1 MHFQNKNAEKIAE
14 GSSVGSCEVSH
25 ENDCLQKYGERR
37 RREKR
42 EKDREETKRKK
53 GRVSERE

>member
-37 RREKR
+37 RRAKR
-42 EKDREETKRKK
+42 EKVSEETQKKERMRK
-53 GRVSERE
+53 EE

>member
-37 RREKR
+37 RREKV
-42 EKDREETKRKK
+42 REETKKK